1 MRQTKGHSRAAYRAL
16 WQQRVQAWQ
25 HSGLSTAE
33 FARQHGYPATQLNN
47 WISRLHHATDSTTT
61 APQATSASPLTPIH
75 IIATTATAAPAPQ
88 IRITYQQCQCEF
100 PSLPD
105 PQWLAQWLQALQA

>member
-16 WQQRVQAWQ
+16 WQQRVHAWQ
-25 HSGLSTAE
+25 HSGLSKAE
-33 FARQHGYPATQLNN
+33 FARQHSYPQWQLGY
-47 WISRLHHATDSTTT
+47 WITRFQTT
-61 APQATSASPLTPIH
+61 APAQASAHLTPIH
-75 IIATTATAAPAPQ
+75 IIATTTTTAPTPQ

-100 PSLPD
+100 LSLPD

>member
-25 HSGLSTAE
+25 HSGLSKAE
-33 FARQHGYPATQLNN
+33 FARQHSYPQWQLGY
-47 WISRLHHATDSTTT
+47 WITRLQTT
-61 APQATSASPLTPIH
+61 ATAQPESQFTPIH
-75 IIATTATAAPAPQ
+75 IIATTAPAPQ

-100 PSLPD
+100 ASLPD

>member
-25 HSGLSTAE
+25 HSGLSKAA
-33 FARQHGYPATQLNN
+33 FARQHGYPHWQLCDWVARLQKESAGSATA
-47 WISRLHHATDSTTT
+47 S
-61 APQATSASPLTPIH
+61 PQTQPQSPLTPIH
-75 IIATTATAAPAPQ
+75 IIATTVQAPQ

-100 PSLPD
+100 ASLPD